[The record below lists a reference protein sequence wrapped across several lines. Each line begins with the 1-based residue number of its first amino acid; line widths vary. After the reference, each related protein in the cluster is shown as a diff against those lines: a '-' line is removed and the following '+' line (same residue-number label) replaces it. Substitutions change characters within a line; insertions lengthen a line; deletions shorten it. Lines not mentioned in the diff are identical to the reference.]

1 MEPASLQSGENVRI
15 GVLINPLSGKNR
27 QESTSISQIINEH
40 PEVLQQKV
48 QTPDDVLGAL
58 VDFGRRH
65 VNLLVISGGDGTV
78 QAVLTVLLEI
88 KPFVTQPQL
97 IVLAGGTTNMIAG
110 DAGVPGNQEKA
121 LRRLLQLG
129 QNSVGSGTR
138 IQRPILRLKVPG
150 HDVKHGMFFGAAGI
164 SQGIQYYQR
173 NLHNGSMG
181 GFPGIFIT
189 LVRSLWVI
197 VFQHRRCVVSARIT
211 VRLNGQ
217 PPQTEDFMLMFVSTM
232 DQLFLGLRPFW
243 GRGGGPLLFTAV
255 RARARFL
262 LQLLPFLARGRKRGK
277 ATEENG
283 YYSNNVDQVE
293 LYTGESIAL
302 DGEIYTPKSSDEP
315 ILLQC
320 GGHVTFIRL

>member
-1 MEPASLQSGENVRI
+1 MEPASLQLGDNVRI

-27 QESTSISQIINEH
+27 QGSTSITRIINKH
-40 PEVLQQKV
+40 PEILQQKV
-48 QTPDDVLGAL
+48 QTPQDVLEAL
-58 VDFGRRH
+58 VDFGRRN

-78 QAVLTVLLEI
+78 QAVLTVLFQI

-110 DAGVPGNQEKA
+110 DVGISGNQDKA
-121 LRRLLQLG
+121 LRRLLQLM
-129 QNSVGSGTR
+129 QKSIDSATR
-138 IQRPILRLKVPG
+138 IKRPILRLQIPG
-150 HDVKHGMFFGAAGI
+150 HDAKYGMFFGAAGI
-164 SQGIQYYQR
+164 SQGIQYYQK

-189 LVRSLWVI
+189 LVRFLWVI
-197 VFQHRRCVVSARIT
+197 VFQHRRCAVSTRIT
-211 VRLNGQ
+211 VSLNGQ
-217 PPQTEDFMLMFVSTM
+217 PPQTENFMLMFVSTM
-232 DQLFLGLRPFW
+232 DQLFWGLRPFW

>member
-1 MEPASLQSGENVRI
+1 MEPASLQSGENLRI

-48 QTPDDVLGAL
+48 QTPDDVLEAL
-58 VDFGRRH
+58 VDFGRRN

-110 DAGVPGNQEKA
+110 DVGVPGNQDKA
-121 LRRLLQLG
+121 LRRLLQLM
-129 QNSVGSGTR
+129 QNSVDSGTR
-138 IQRPILRLKVPG
+138 IQRPILCLQVPG
-150 HDVKHGMFFGAAGI
+150 HDVKYGMFFGAAGI
-164 SQGIQYYQR
+164 SQGIQYYQK
-173 NLHNGSMG
+173 NLHNRVIG

-189 LVRSLWVI
+189 LVRFLWVI
-197 VFQHRRCVVSARIT
+197 VFQHRRCAVSTSVT
-211 VRLNGQ
+211 VSLNGQ
-217 PPQTEDFMLMFVSTM
+217 PPKTENFILMFVSTL
-232 DQLFLGLRPFW
+232 DKLFWGLRPFW
-243 GRGGGPLLFTAV
+243 GSGGGPLLFTAV
-255 RARARFL
+255 RARARFFL
-262 LQLLPFLARGRKRGK
+262 RLLPFLARGRKRGK

-293 LYTGESIAL
+293 LYTEESIAL
-302 DGEIYTPKSSDEP
+302 DGEIYTPNSSDEP

-320 GGHVTFIRL
+320 GGLVTFIRL